1 MPQINTQIK
10 DQILV
15 QRRAQAVS
23 TTKQGKLVIVLGAMP
38 TNLPPGLRDHPFVE
52 LWQSDTHLPK
62 SLPDNA
68 GMVLHTR
75 FCGHDDLQ
83 RLREDAHR
91 KNIEFWPV
99 PFTTGDLAMIL
110 EPLAPAPIPPR
121 EQHDTLADP
130 SKPIVLMKNGVV
142 VDKRG
147 GTPAAPEATVA
158 APAEEGHVGRG
169 VLKEFILKHGNLSA
183 ANYAIEAKRLFDIA
197 KKSGESIRFTTEGSL
212 AQGLYAMR
220 SALGVSREGKQRR
233 PRAAGNGKVAPAPA
247 VAVKPRVTEHV
258 SADEGDEVLKL
269 ARDAVA
275 AIQLLA
281 ERYKEIRARH
291 AATAGIKDK
300 LMAELANL

>member
-15 QRRAQAVS
+15 QRRAQAVAM
-23 TTKQGKLVIVLGAMP
+23 TKQGKKVIVLGVMP

-75 FCGHDDLQ
+75 FCSHADLE
-83 RLREDAHR
+83 RLRDDAHR
-91 KNIEFWPV
+91 KQIEFWPV

-130 SKPIVLMKNGVV
+130 SKPTVLVKNGVV

-147 GTPAAPEATVA
+147 GSAATPEASVATPAAA
-158 APAEEGHVGRG
+158 GFVGRG
-169 VLKEFILKHGNLSA
+169 VLKDFIVKHGNLAA
-183 ANYAIEAKRLFDIA
+183 ANYAIEAKRLLEIA
-197 KKSGESIRFTTEGSL
+197 KKSDTSIRFTTEGSL
-212 AQGLYAMR
+212 AQGLYVLR
-220 SALGVSREGKQRR
+220 GALGVTGGTRR
-233 PRAAGNGKVAPAPA
+233 IAAAKKPGNGKVVHPA
-247 VAVKPRVTEHV
+247 VVKRSEHV
-258 SADEGDEVLKL
+258 AAEDNDEVLKL

-291 AATAGIKDK
+291 ALTAGIKDK